1 MAMALCLYRRL
12 RFEEENKKWR
22 QSIGEMNTPL
32 PFCFLL
38 LPSSLAII
46 LLSADLS
53 SLSSIFIV
61 SSFRSPKFGSNR
73 GFSIASSS
81 RLQYADLVCECSYAD
96 SIVSIDTYSARK
108 IRCDGLSSRSEPK
121 SLIRSQYQITLVL
134 LLPLEKLTS
143 LGNFNT
149 RRRSMMMTLGARNK
163 VVSIDGT
170 FPVLEKSHL
179 DYAFWFFFPNILVST
194 WIVNDVDKSIA
205 KSIMYLGTARQ
216 MWLDIHDQFNS
227 SRVMDRGLHTSN
239 NKDLR
244 GLKEKR
250 QWSMKHDQATSAVA
264 FQASQVNQQSDS
276 VIAADYGVYN
286 KQKNR
291 PIYSHCGIACHTDN
305 RCYKLHG
312 YPTSW

>member
-1 MAMALCLYRRL
+1 M
-12 RFEEENKKWR
+12 
-22 QSIGEMNTPL
+22 
-32 PFCFLL
+32 
-38 LPSSLAII
+38 
-46 LLSADLS
+46 
-53 SLSSIFIV
+53 SSIFIV

-179 DYAFWFFFPNILVST
+179 DYAFWFFFPIS
-194 WIVNDVDKSIA
+194 
-205 KSIMYLGTARQ
+205 
-216 MWLDIHDQFNS
+216 
-227 SRVMDRGLHTSN
+227 
-239 NKDLR
+239 
-244 GLKEKR
+244 
-250 QWSMKHDQATSAVA
+250 
-264 FQASQVNQQSDS
+264 
-276 VIAADYGVYN
+276 
-286 KQKNR
+286 
-291 PIYSHCGIACHTDN
+291 
-305 RCYKLHG
+305 
-312 YPTSW
+312 